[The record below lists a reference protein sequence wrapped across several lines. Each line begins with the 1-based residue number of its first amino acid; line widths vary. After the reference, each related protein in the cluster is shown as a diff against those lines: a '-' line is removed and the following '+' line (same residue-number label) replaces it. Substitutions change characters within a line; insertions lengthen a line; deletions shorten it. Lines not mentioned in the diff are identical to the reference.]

1 MTAQLKLKQMLMFDH
16 CFLTTKAV
24 NFLRSV
30 LRSWKMVRRMFR
42 LEILDIH
49 YEWTFIMIKD
59 EKTVFFYFC
68 FHSFDWCRPTSHCS
82 CPCVVPSSPDSQV
95 ISRIQWRLKGI
106 TSTITLYKILVSILR
121 GVRSLQNVTIR
132 ASVSC
137 WLSPLVLP
145 SLSSSWVFLED
156 CSQDSFL
163 ICHSQQGREF

>member
-16 CFLTTKAV
+16 CFFTTKAV

-42 LEILDIH
+42 LEILDSMNIH
-49 YEWTFIMIKD
+49 YDKRWE
-59 EKTVFFYFC
+59 TVFFYFC
-68 FHSFDWCRPTSHCS
+68 FHSLDWCRPTSRCS
-82 CPCVVPSSPDSQV
+82 CPCVVPSSSDSQV

-106 TSTITLYKILVSILR
+106 TSMITLCKILISILL
-121 GVRSLQNVTIR
+121 GVRSLQNVTIK

-137 WLSPLVLP
+137 WLSPLVLS

-156 CSQDSFL
+156 SSQDSFL
-163 ICHSQQGREF
+163 ICQSQQGREF

>member
-16 CFLTTKAV
+16 CFFTTKAV
-24 NFLRSV
+24 NCLRSV

-42 LEILDIH
+42 LEILDSMNIH
-49 YEWTFIMIKD
+49 D

-68 FHSFDWCRPTSHCS
+68 FHSLDWCRPTNRCS
-82 CPCVVPSSPDSQV
+82 CPCVVPSSSDSQV
-95 ISRIQWRLKGI
+95 ISRIQWRLRSI
-106 TSTITLYKILVSILR
+106 TSMITLYKILTSILL
-121 GVRSLQNVTIR
+121 GVRSLQNVTIK